1 MQKLK
6 IAYGSSCFAKKWT
19 NKEISFDDLCKR
31 LSTTI
36 YTSETKEE
44 YPKLPKSE
52 KDRVKDKGGFV
63 EEVLKVEAERVKCRM
78 SLYAYLGC

>member
-63 EEVLKVEAERVKCRM
+63 GGSLKGGSRKGENVECR
-78 SLYAYLGC
+78 SLLTL